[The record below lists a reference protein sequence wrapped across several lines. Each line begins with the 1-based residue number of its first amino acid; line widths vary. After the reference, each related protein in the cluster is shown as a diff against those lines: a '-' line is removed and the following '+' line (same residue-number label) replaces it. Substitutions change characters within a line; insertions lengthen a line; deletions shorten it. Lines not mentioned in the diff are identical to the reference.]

1 MADRWRD
8 LDHQRASS
16 DTLVIAP
23 AHRTARREPRT
34 CRLALFDIDGTL
46 LRTDGA
52 GRRAIHRALIEIFG
66 ETGPPDHRFDGKTDP
81 QIVRELMRVV
91 GHEDEHI
98 DARMQELFALYVVC
112 LREELRDPEHRALPL
127 PGVADLLAVLKA
139 RDDVTLGLLTGN
151 LIEGARAKLEAV
163 GIDPDIFV
171 IGAFGS
177 DHENRPELPAIAQR
191 RARELLGIDVPGR
204 SVVVIGDTP
213 ADVECGRDI
222 GARAIGVATGQYSTE
237 ELAAHGAVAVF
248 TDLTETTAVVRA
260 IMGDR

>member
-1 MADRWRD
+1 V
-8 LDHQRASS
+8 
-16 DTLVIAP
+16 TAP
-23 AHRTARREPRT
+23 ARRTTRET
-34 CRLALFDIDGTL
+34 SSATRLVLFDIDGTL
-46 LRTDGA
+46 LWTDGA
-52 GRRAIHRALIEIFG
+52 GRRAIQRALIEIFG
-66 ETGPPDHRFDGKTDP
+66 ETGPADHRFDGKTDP

-98 DARMQELFALYVVC
+98 DARMQELFARYVLC

-127 PGVADLLAVLKA
+127 AGVTELLATLRVHEN
-139 RDDVTLGLLTGN
+139 VTLGLLTGN
-151 LIEGARAKLEAV
+151 LVEGARAKLEAV

-177 DHENRPELPAIAQR
+177 DHEDRSELPAIAQR
-191 RARELLGIDVPGR
+191 RAREMLGINFPGT

-222 GARAIGVATGQYSTE
+222 GARAIGVATGRYSTE

-248 TDLTETTAVVRA
+248 ADLTETTAVVRA
-260 IMGDR
+260 IMDDR